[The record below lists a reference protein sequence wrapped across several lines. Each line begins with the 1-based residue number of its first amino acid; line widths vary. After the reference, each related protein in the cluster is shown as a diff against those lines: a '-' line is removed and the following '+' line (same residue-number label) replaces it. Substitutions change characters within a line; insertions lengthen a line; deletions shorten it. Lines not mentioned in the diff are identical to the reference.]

1 MELSGVKKKLNSSK
15 VEKINNELRKREEEI
30 SVKRVKRSKV
40 RRKTDKELDKE
51 ATQVENVS
59 IFLIVLMVV
68 LCCIVGIVLGVYLY
82 KLAINSSNAIIISRL
97 VSNLLF

>member
-1 MELSGVKKKLNSSK
+1 MKKKLNSSK
-15 VEKINNELRKREEEI
+15 VEKINNELRKREEEN
-30 SVKRVKRSKV
+30 SVKRVRRSKV

-51 ATQVENVS
+51 ATQEENVS
-59 IFLIVLMVV
+59 IFLIVLVVV

-82 KLAINSSNAIIISRL
+82 KLAINSSNAIIISKL

>member
-1 MELSGVKKKLNSSK
+1 MKKKLNSSK
-15 VEKINNELRKREEEI
+15 VEKINNELRKKEEEI

-59 IFLIVLMVV
+59 IFLIVLVVV

-82 KLAINSSNAIIISRL
+82 KLAIISKL